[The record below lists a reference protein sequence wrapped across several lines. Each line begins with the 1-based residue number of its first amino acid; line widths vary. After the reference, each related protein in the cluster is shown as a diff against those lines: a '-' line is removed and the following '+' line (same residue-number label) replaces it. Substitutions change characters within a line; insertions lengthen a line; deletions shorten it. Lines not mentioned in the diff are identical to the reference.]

1 MIGQIILDARLDAGV
16 SVVDL
21 ARSLDVTENTVYRWQ
36 RDEQSP
42 SAAQLALIA
51 SELGCRLIF
60 RKKSQDI
67 MKDKQAI
74 DGEPIAA
81 QLRGD
86 EDLFS
91 ALHELGEDVYCNGLE
106 WRWNVGGNNGVE
118 IVFHADDLNH
128 ITVEA
133 TRPRGGPGG
142 LRRER

>member
-1 MIGQIILDARLDAGV
+1 MIGQMILDARLDAGV

-42 SAAQLALIA
+42 RSAQLAMIA
-51 SELGCRLIF
+51 ESLGCRLIF
-60 RKKSQDI
+60 RKMSQ
-67 MKDKQAI
+67 KDKQAI

-128 ITVEA
+128 ITVE
-133 TRPRGGPGG
+133 T
-142 LRRER
+142 L

>member
-1 MIGQIILDARLDAGV
+1 MIGQMILDARLDAGV

-36 RDEQSP
+36 RGEQSP
-42 SAAQLALIA
+42 RSAQLAMIA
-51 SELGCRLIF
+51 ESLGCRLIF
-60 RKKSQDI
+60 RKMSQ
-67 MKDKQAI
+67 KDKQAI

-91 ALHELGEDVYCNGLE
+91 ALHELGEDVYCDGLE

-128 ITVEA
+128 ITVE
-133 TRPRGGPGG
+133 T
-142 LRRER
+142 L

>member
-1 MIGQIILDARLDAGV
+1 MIGQMILAARLDAGV

-42 SAAQLALIA
+42 RSAQLAMIA
-51 SELGCRLIF
+51 ESLGCRLIF
-60 RKKSQDI
+60 RKMSQ
-67 MKDKQAI
+67 KDKQAI